1 MFERLKAMLVKEF
14 IQVLRDPKMRIIIFL
29 IPVFQTIVFGYAVNT
44 DVKDIKTAVYDL
56 DNSPESRDLI
66 ARFAGSGYFR
76 IVEYVYGDK
85 RVEELIDKGT
95 VKAVLRMNRGFGAE
109 LGAGRVAPLQIL
121 LDGTDS
127 NTAGIVLTYAGMI
140 AASYNDR
147 IRLDQAA
154 RAFGPS
160 FRVGGVEMESRAWF
174 NENLESRNFYVPA
187 VIANIVFIIT
197 MLLSS
202 MAVVRE
208 KEIGTMEQI
217 IVTPIRRSEF
227 ILGKTVPFILIGFID
242 VALITLVAAFWFD
255 VPIRGSIPL
264 LFGATALFLMSSL
277 GIRTP
282 DIHHQQDPAAGHDE
296 RILLHLPGHAPFR
309 VRLPHRKHAGSRVQ
323 WLTFLNPLRYYL
335 VIIRGIFLKGVGFGI
350 LWQQFLALLLLGTS
364 DPQLCR
370 EPLQEDPLARLFTPP
385 PVYSLDREGLFMFN
399 QAGLTGL
406 GNRQREVFPKELGAV
421 AQNFLQQAVRAEEYT

>member
-1 MFERLKAMLVKEF
+1 MFERLKAMLIKEF
-14 IQVLRDPKMRIIIFL
+14 IQVFRDPKMRIIIFI
-29 IPVFQTIVFGYAVNT
+29 IPIFQTIVFGYAVNT

-56 DNSPESRDLI
+56 DNSPESRDLA
-66 ARFAGSGYFR
+66 ARFAGSGYFQ
-76 IVEYVYGDK
+76 IVEHVYGDK
-85 RVEELIDKGT
+85 RVEQLIDTGA
-95 VKAVLRMNRGFGAE
+95 VKAVLRMNSGFGAE
-109 LGAGRVAPLQIL
+109 LDAGRIAPLQIL

-147 IRLDQAA
+147 IRLEQAA
-154 RAFGPS
+154 RAFGPA

-208 KEIGTMEQI
+208 KEIGTMEQV

-227 ILGKTVPFILIGFID
+227 ILGKTIPFILIGFID

-255 VPIRGSIPL
+255 VPIRGSISL

-277 GIRTP
+277 GFGLLISTVSRT
-282 DIHHQQDPAAGHDE
+282 QQQAMMSAFFFIFPAM
-296 RILLHLPGHAPFR
+296 LLSGFAFPIENMPET
-309 VRLPHRKHAGSRVQ
+309 VQ

-350 LWQQFLALLLLGTS
+350 LWQQFLALFLLGT
-364 DPQLCR
+364 
-370 EPLQEDPLARLFTPP
+370 
-385 PVYSLDREGLFMFN
+385 VI
-399 QAGLTGL
+399 L
-406 GNRQREVFPKELGAV
+406 GFAV
-421 AQNFLQQAVRAEEYT
+421 SRFRKTL